1 MQVTFTL
8 LLPQRPN
15 FPSTQGALLINNT
28 YQFKYLCSAYILVF
42 EITHKITTYCIT
54 LNSRFN
60 IIKNNV
66 FQHIKYRYTEVSN
79 YKYLRT
85 FITAPYKM

>member
-1 MQVTFTL
+1 M
-8 LLPQRPN
+8 
-15 FPSTQGALLINNT
+15 
-28 YQFKYLCSAYILVF
+28 VF

-66 FQHIKYRYTEVSN
+66 FQLIKYRYTEVSN